1 MAPVS
6 GFLLTTSYAVNT
18 VIKLISLRQ
27 EWFHHQ
33 LAEKRPV
40 TTNLHFKAVSTS
52 TALSMLRPYVLR
64 ALPLPS
70 MTCPCPQPRNKQ
82 APFSRICE
90 KPHSWVLQHSGFSGS
105 NTTSA
110 DVVERHILKSHTHGM
125 TPPYVSS
132 TVFPLLCTTAHVD
145 SHPELP
151 THCSHSAAMP
161 CSAMFCPCP
170 DVPSGEGN
178 GNPLRYSYLEKSHG
192 WRSLV
197 GYSPWGH
204 KESDMTKRLHF
215 RYPFSTDLEQDAA
228 ACQPQDGG

>member
-178 GNPLRYSYLEKSHG
+178 GNPLRYSCLKIPMD
-192 WRSLV
+192 R
-197 GYSPWGH
+197 
-204 KESDMTKRLHF
+204 
-215 RYPFSTDLEQDAA
+215 
-228 ACQPQDGG
+228 